1 MKSRVIF
8 TPIHTVEKLGFS
20 KTIHL
25 MMREAGLLNIYQS
38 GDLVA
43 VKLHFGEKGNQPP
56 IPPEQVRVFTE
67 FIRKQGAEPFL
78 TDTCVLYKSQ
88 RDNAVKYLRL
98 IQNFGFTP
106 GKTGA
111 PVIIA
116 DGLTGNNETEIKI
129 PGQIFNRVSIAAVAA
144 QSTGLMVLSHVTG
157 HLGAGMGAAIKNLGM
172 GFASRKGKLRQ
183 HSGMK
188 PHVSPADCTGCQVCL
203 TWCPANAISMQGK
216 VAEIDQEKCIGCGE
230 CLTVCRYYA
239 VKHDWR
245 TGSHELQR
253 RIAEHAL
260 GVVITKRNKAAYFN
274 FLTSITKDCDCIG
287 KKQRPLISDIGLCV
301 SNDPVAIDAISL
313 DLIRDRAGKPLNEM
327 AYPIDPWEQIRHGEK
342 IGLGSSKY
350 EMVTFKDD

>member
-8 TPIHTVEKLGFS
+8 TPVHTAEKLGFS
-20 KTIHL
+20 KTVHL
-25 MMREAGLLNIYQS
+25 MMGEAGLLNIYQS

-43 VKLHFGEKGNQPP
+43 VKLHFGEKGNRPP

-67 FIRKQGAEPFL
+67 LIRKQGAEPFL

-88 RDNAVKYLRL
+88 RDNAVKHLRL

-111 PVIIA
+111 PAIIA
-116 DGLTGNNETEIKI
+116 DGLAGNDEKEIKI
-129 PGQIFNRVSIAAVAA
+129 PGQIFSSVSIAAAAA
-144 QSTGLMVLSHVTG
+144 QSTGLMILSHVTG
-157 HLGAGMGAAIKNLGM
+157 HLGTGMGAAIKNLGM

-188 PHVSPADCTGCQVCL
+188 PRISASVCTGCRICL
-203 TWCPANAISMQGK
+203 NWCPANAISMQDK
-216 VAEIDQEKCIGCGE
+216 IAEIDPEKCIGCGE

-260 GVVITKRNKAAYFN
+260 GVVISKRNKAAYFN

-287 KKQRPLISDIGLCV
+287 KNQEPLFPDIGFCL

-313 DLIRDRAGKPLNEM
+313 DLIQDHTGKPLNEL
-327 AYPIDPWEQIRHGEK
+327 AYPIDPWEQIRHGET

-350 EMVTFKDD
+350 ELFTLKDD